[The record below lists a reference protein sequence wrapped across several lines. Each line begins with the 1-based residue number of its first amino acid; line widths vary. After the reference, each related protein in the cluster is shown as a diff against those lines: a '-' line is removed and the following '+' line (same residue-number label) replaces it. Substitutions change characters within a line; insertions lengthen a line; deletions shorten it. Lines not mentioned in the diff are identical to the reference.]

1 MTPKSVRKGHRKIP
15 GRETYSRLWFNLKQ
29 IPLFSYSRTNR
40 LRRGDRE
47 VYSSARSPGL
57 ENSFLNGG
65 GQIKIFFENFKMAVV
80 WRERRFVKTHRVF
93 SRVFSGLWLF
103 SSGIRGYSAQNAPV
117 FPEPLSR
124 QIAVWNF
131 VTHVYCPLPSFKSAF
146 SLQNTSSPG
155 SPHSSFSSSLPS
167 LWFTSPTLRVVREFE
182 NKGICPCFIASDFFP
197 TYCTTTFPSCSLS
210 EFVLNRRCVWFH
222 FERYTSFSI
231 YSICLQFPSFLSSS
245 APRRIAGFCLNP
257 FSLHIAI
264 HFLPFPSPSYNSH
277 IAFHTTEAQ
286 KIFPLKHKY

>member
-1 MTPKSVRKGHRKIP
+1 MTPKSGRKGHRKIP

-182 NKGICPCFIASDFFP
+182 NKGICLGWVSSFYLRGLLRAIFLLHTVRQHSLVARFRSSFWTDVVYGFISSAIQVF
-197 TYCTTTFPSCSLS
+197 LS
-210 EFVLNRRCVWFH
+210 IQFA
-222 FERYTSFSI
+222 YTSPVFSH
-231 YSICLQFPSFLSSS
+231 QVPHD
-245 APRRIAGFCLNP
+245 A
-257 FSLHIAI
+257 
-264 HFLPFPSPSYNSH
+264 SPV
-277 IAFHTTEAQ
+277 FV
-286 KIFPLKHKY
+286 